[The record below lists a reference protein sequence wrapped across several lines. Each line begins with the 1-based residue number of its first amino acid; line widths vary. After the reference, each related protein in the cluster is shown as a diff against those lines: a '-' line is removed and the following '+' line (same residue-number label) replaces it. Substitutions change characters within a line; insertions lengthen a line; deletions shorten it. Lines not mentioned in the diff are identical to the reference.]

1 MKKRIRMRI
10 EILILLEIFLV
21 IDMFSADFTIVE
33 TYEGPAVSP
42 SIQFWVCLVA
52 FSIILYRIS
61 TRLFPEKRPMAAI
74 KKQMPDWLI
83 KGDI

>member
-1 MKKRIRMRI
+1 MKKRKMRI
-10 EILILLEIFLV
+10 EILALLEIFLV
-21 IDMFSADFTIVE
+21 IGMFSANFTIVE

-42 SIQFWVCLVA
+42 SIQFWVCLVG

-61 TRLFPEKRPMAAI
+61 TRLFPEKRPIAEI
-74 KKQMPDWLI
+74 KKQEMPDWLI

>member
-1 MKKRIRMRI
+1 MKRRIRVRI
-10 EILILLEIFLV
+10 EVLLLLEVFLV
-21 IDMFSADFTIVE
+21 IGMFSADFTIVD

-42 SIQFWVCLVA
+42 SVQFWICLVA

-61 TRLFPEKRPMAAI
+61 TRLFPEKRPVA

>member
-1 MKKRIRMRI
+1 MKKRKVRI
-10 EILILLEIFLV
+10 EVLALLEIFL
-21 IDMFSADFTIVE
+21 IIGMFSADFTIVE

-42 SIQFWVCLVA
+42 SIQFWICLVA

-61 TRLFPEKRPMAAI
+61 TRLFPEKRPTMV
-74 KKQMPDWLI
+74 KKQEMPDWLI